1 MTGERLPHR
10 TGPALLEPPG
20 VHITK
25 QNSQHVCCPQDKTM
39 ALQENVHGDRDKA
52 NRVRGCEHREEKMFN
67 GSA

>member
-1 MTGERLPHR
+1 MTGERLSRR

-25 QNSQHVCCPQDKTM
+25 QNSQHVCCPRDKTM
-39 ALQENVHGDRDKA
+39 ALQENVRGDRDKA
-52 NRVRGCEHREEKMFN
+52 NRVRGYEQGEEKRFN